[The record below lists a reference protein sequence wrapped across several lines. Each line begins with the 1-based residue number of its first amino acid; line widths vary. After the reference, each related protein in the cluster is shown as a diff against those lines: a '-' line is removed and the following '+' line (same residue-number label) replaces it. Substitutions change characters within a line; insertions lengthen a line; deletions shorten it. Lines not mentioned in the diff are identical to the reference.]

1 MKILIV
7 NSYYY
12 PNMIGGAEFSI
23 KILAENLAAKGHEV
37 SVLSMDGKPETE
49 VLDFYEINKVKVFRS
64 YSKSLY
70 RRRLQKKKYLKDKIW
85 NGIHSIWNFKMN
97 KDVRKVVDMIEPD
110 IIHTQNLVS
119 MSYWIWKYAKS
130 KNMPVVHTLRDY
142 WLLDPTT
149 NIGQTSEPL
158 VKYFRKY
165 HRYMSDN
172 YVTMVTAP
180 SDRTLEIFKDNNY
193 FSGCPAVRVVNAI
206 PLNYE
211 LLTECLKEKSER
223 DENKI
228 SFIFAGHLSENKGIK
243 ILINAFLK
251 SNTEASLIICG
262 TGELEEWIREKKD
275 KRIIMLGRLRQQDLF
290 EQYRKADVQIV
301 PSVWE
306 EPFGRIVIEA
316 AQYGLPTIGS
326 NRGGIPEII
335 KQLQYGVVYDVSEDR
350 LIELIKKYS
359 NREYLR
365 KIYALG
371 PQNLEKYSIENQI
384 ADFEKLYEKVCKGE

>member
-1 MKILIV
+1 
-7 NSYYY
+7 
-12 PNMIGGAEFSI
+12 
-23 KILAENLAAKGHEV
+23 
-37 SVLSMDGKPETE
+37 
-49 VLDFYEINKVKVFRS
+49 
-64 YSKSLY
+64 
-70 RRRLQKKKYLKDKIW
+70 
-85 NGIHSIWNFKMN
+85 
-97 KDVRKVVDMIEPD
+97 
-110 IIHTQNLVS
+110 
-119 MSYWIWKYAKS
+119 
-130 KNMPVVHTLRDY
+130 
-142 WLLDPTT
+142 
-149 NIGQTSEPL
+149 
-158 VKYFRKY
+158 
-165 HRYMSDN
+165 MSDN

-206 PLNYE
+206 PFNYE
-211 LLTECLKEKSER
+211 LLNECLKEKSER

-262 TGELEEWIREKKD
+262 TGEMEEWIREKKD
-275 KRIIMLGRLRQQDLF
+275 KRIIMLGRLSQQDLF

-335 KQLQYGVVYDVSEDR
+335 KQLQYGVVYDASEEG

-384 ADFEKLYEKVCKGE
+384 ADFEKLYGKVCKDE